1 MHNLESRNCKL
12 TKLKKLEGFGGEQH
26 SLGRTRG
33 MASLSNA
40 AVDRRIRQWRRLWG
54 RRGRENVGGGDGRG
68 SGGGGGSQP
77 TRSGEKKLREIG
89 FRFPFLTILPIT
101 SLSVRTLVAKVL

>member
-1 MHNLESRNCKL
+1 MHNLESRNC
-12 TKLKKLEGFGGEQH
+12 KLKKLEGFGGEQH

-89 FRFPFLTILPIT
+89 FRFPFLTILPMT

>member
-54 RRGRENVGGGDGRG
+54 RRGRENVAEGKSAD
-68 SGGGGGSQP
+68 
-77 TRSGEKKLREIG
+77 EEWREETEENWI
-89 FRFPFLTILPIT
+89 
-101 SLSVRTLVAKVL
+101 